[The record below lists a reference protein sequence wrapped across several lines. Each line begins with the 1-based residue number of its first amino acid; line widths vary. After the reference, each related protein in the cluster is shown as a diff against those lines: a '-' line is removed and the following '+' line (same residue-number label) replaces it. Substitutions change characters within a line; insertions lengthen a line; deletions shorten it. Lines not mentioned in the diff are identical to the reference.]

1 METHMYSKD
10 GENYFIVDAHVALW
24 DARVENQRNLHGKQF
39 IDCFYDYHRNLSPE
53 SETWGYEEYL
63 YQGGERLMKDLFED
77 GYVDHAIFQ
86 PAYLG
91 EFYNNGFGQ
100 TEEAFALTQ
109 ANPGKLTYNHHFD
122 PRRGEQGLEQLRADA
137 ERFGLKGVK
146 LYTAEWYGE
155 SRGYKLDDPW
165 AYRYFEACRELGIKN
180 VHVHKGPTIRP
191 LDRDAFDVADVD
203 HVATDFT
210 DLNFVVEHC
219 GLPRLEDFCWIA
231 TQEPNVHAGLA
242 VALPFIHTRPRYFAQ
257 IIGELIYWLGED
269 RIQFSSD
276 YALWTPRWLIET
288 FVDFQIP
295 EDMSEY
301 APLTID
307 QKKKIL
313 GLNAAK
319 MYDIP
324 VPAELQLPEADETA
338 TGPREPARADLAGA
352 DLAGAV

>member
-1 METHMYSKD
+1 MYSKD

-24 DARVENQRNLHGKQF
+24 DARPENQINIHGKQF

-53 SETWGYEEYL
+53 SEKWSYEEYL
-63 YQGGERLMKDLFED
+63 YYGGERLMKDLFTD

-86 PAYLG
+86 PARLG
-91 EFYNNGFGQ
+91 AFYRNGFGQ

-109 ANPGKLTYNHHFD
+109 RHPGKLTYNHYWD
-122 PRRGEQGLEQLRADA
+122 PRFEQAGLDQLRRDA
-137 ERFGLKGVK
+137 ERFQLKGAK
-146 LYTAEWYGE
+146 LYTAEWHGD

-165 AYRYFEACRELGIKN
+165 SYRYLEAAQEMGIRN
-180 VHVHKGPTIRP
+180 IHIHKGPTIRP

-203 HVATDFT
+203 KVATQFP

-242 VALPFIHTRPRYFAQ
+242 VAIPFIHTRPRYFAQ
-257 IIGELIYWLGED
+257 IIGELLYWLDEN

-276 YALWTPRWLIET
+276 YALWTPKWLVES

-295 EDMSEY
+295 EDMQGEY
-301 APLTID
+301 PPITVA

-313 GLNAAK
+313 GLNAAA
-319 MYDIP
+319 MYDIE
-324 VPAELQLPEADETA
+324 VPAEYTVAQ
-338 TGPREPARADLAGA
+338 PAG
-352 DLAGAV
+352 V